1 VLFFSQTVKL
11 GMGNLYLN
19 DLVKKIRKLEN

>member
-1 VLFFSQTVKL
+1 FAHTVKL

-19 DLVKKIRKLEN
+19 DLVKKIKELEG